1 MLINSLFKINALKI
15 ISLGDINSH
24 SSFIYCMKFNLLIFL
39 FLPAILFSQITL
51 TIPQIQGSGMTTT
64 YAGQSVITTGI
75 VTAKF
80 IGVGKINGYFLQD
93 ETGDGNPSTSDAI
106 FVYST
111 TDNVS
116 VGDKIKLTATASEYN
131 GRTQLSTI
139 SSKELIATNKT
150 IAAQKVTFNFNS
162 FNWEQFESM
171 LVEFNQTLYVSGNAS
186 LQQYGQLSLSPV
198 RKYSPTNQ
206 YYPSTTE
213 CINLIT
219 QNSKTPILVDDG
231 VTTTNASALLLAD
244 ANGNRRNGE
253 RTANLKAVVDDLSG
267 NYVIYPTQKPNFY
280 GNSRPTNITN
290 LGNYNLKVCAFN
302 VEYYLTNYG
311 TGYGAADATQAA
323 RQHTKIIAALLAIDA
338 DIFGLIEIEQGQDA
352 LTKLVNALN
361 AATVAGRY
369 AFVNDGGI
377 ISGSYTKVG
386 YIYRTDKVQTYQ
398 SLQNNNSVS
407 PYNRKKAQAFTL
419 LSNNHRFIF
428 SLNHFKAK
436 SGCSTAYGADVD
448 AGDGQSCY
456 NATRVN
462 EANSTISNSASWKSV
477 YNDNDVL
484 IMGDL
489 NAYGKEDP
497 IKTLINAGYTD
508 LHRAFHADSSYS
520 YIYRGEAG
528 YLDHALVSTTLLP
541 QVTGMQVFHIN
552 ADEPEMFGYS
562 GTAYQP
568 DMYRCSDHD
577 PVVVGLAL
585 GSANSVNKYFTES
598 LEIKRNVT
606 NDLLTINHA
615 LSYQFQLFSSTG
627 QLITTKLIDSNSFD
641 ISLRS
646 LGLSNGIYL
655 IKLTNTQ
662 QFVAKRILLQ

>member
-80 IGVGKINGYFLQD
+80 IGAGKINGYFLQD

-171 LVEFNQTLYVSGNAS
+171 FVEFNQTLYVSGNAS

-213 CINLIT
+213 CINLTT
-219 QNSKTPILVDDG
+219 QNSKAPILVDDG
-231 VTTTNASALLLAD
+231 VITTNASALLLTD

-267 NYVIYPTQKPNFY
+267 NYVIYPIQKPSFY
-280 GNSRPTNITN
+280 GNSRPTIITN

-311 TGYGAADATQAA
+311 TGYGAEDATQAA

-369 AFVNDGGI
+369 AFVNDGGL

-497 IKTLINAGYTD
+497 IKTLVNAGYTD

-606 NDLLTINHA
+606 NDLLNINHA

-655 IKLTNTQ
+655 VKLTNTQ

>member
-1 MLINSLFKINALKI
+1 MLIGLLFKIDLFKI
-15 ISLGDINSH
+15 ISLGDINLR

-51 TIPQIQGSGMTTT
+51 TIPQIQGSGMSTT

-80 IGVGKINGYFLQD
+80 IGTGKINGYFLQD
-93 ETGDGNPSTSDAI
+93 ETGDGNSATSDAI

-111 TDNVS
+111 TDNVN

-139 SSKELIATNKT
+139 SSKELIASNKT
-150 IAAQKVTFNFNS
+150 IVTQKVTFSFNN
-162 FNWEQFESM
+162 FNWEQYESM
-171 LVEFNQTLYVSGNAS
+171 LVEFNQTLYVSANAN

-213 CINLIT
+213 CINLTT
-219 QNSKTPILVDDG
+219 QNSKAPILVDDG
-231 VTTTNASALLLAD
+231 VTTAFASSLLLAD

-253 RTANLKAVVDDLSG
+253 RTANLQAIVDDLSG
-267 NYVIYPTQKPNFY
+267 SYVVYPTQKPVFY
-280 GNSRPTNITN
+280 GNPRPTNISK

-302 VEYYLTNYG
+302 VEYYLTTYG

-338 DIFGLIEIEQGQDA
+338 DIYGLIEIEQGQDA

-369 AFVNDGGI
+369 AFVNDGGL
-377 ISGSYTKVG
+377 ISGTYTKVG

-456 NATRVN
+456 NATRVS
-462 EANSTISNSASWKSV
+462 EANSTISNSVSWKSV

-497 IKTLINAGYTD
+497 IKTLVNAGYTD

-528 YLDHALVSTTLLP
+528 YLDHALVSATLLP
-541 QVTGMQVFHIN
+541 QVTGMHVFHIN

-577 PVVVGLAL
+577 PVVVGLSL
-585 GSANSVNKYFTES
+585 GSANLVNNPFGTDFELIS
-598 LEIKRNVT
+598 NVT

-615 LSYQFQLFSSTG
+615 SSCNFQLYSSTG
-627 QLITTKLIDSNSFD
+627 QLIATKLITSNSFE
-641 ISLRS
+641 INLRS

-655 IKLTNTQ
+655 VKLANSK
-662 QFVAKRILLQ
+662 QFVTKRVLLK